1 MPVPAQLIS
10 PRAGMKSSDILWYFM
25 SKIIPCW
32 IYTDRWNSL
41 LEIAEMAF
49 RDCGTYYST
58 VFNPLSE
65 DFEPA
70 VWGFWTSSLSILN
83 KQSERTE
90 QTVRL
95 SRTYCSMACK
105 RPFYGRI
112 LSFLELRTLS
122 FIARSGFCIFTNDSV
137 LVERTHLHTCL
148 IRIIV
153 KSFSACLFAVFLSD
167 R

>member
-1 MPVPAQLIS
+1 MIYRLYQCLFIILSTWVYRLVNMSLSFRQRKFIVLSTWVYNCVMPVPAQLIS

-70 VWGFWTSSLSILN
+70 VWVFWTSSLS
-83 KQSERTE
+83 ERNRLSDYPE
-90 QTVRL
+90 HTVRW
-95 SRTYCSMACK
+95 
-105 RPFYGRI
+105 
-112 LSFLELRTLS
+112 
-122 FIARSGFCIFTNDSV
+122 
-137 LVERTHLHTCL
+137 LVKDLFM
-148 IRIIV
+148 V
-153 KSFSACLFAVFLSD
+153 WYCLF
-167 R
+167 